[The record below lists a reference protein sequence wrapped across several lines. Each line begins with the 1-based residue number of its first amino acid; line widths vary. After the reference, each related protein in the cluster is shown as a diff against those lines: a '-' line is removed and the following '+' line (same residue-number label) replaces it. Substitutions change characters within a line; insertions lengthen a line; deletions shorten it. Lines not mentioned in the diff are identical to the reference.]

1 MGVIGNQ
8 GFWAFSETKGCF
20 GGRKPKLVGVIDKKG
35 LWAWKKP
42 RVVGV
47 IGAKPRGRDR
57 ILRLVDVV
65 RNQGLFVWLL
75 PKG

>member
-8 GFWAFSETKGCF
+8 GFWAFSETKDCF
-20 GGRKPKLVGVIDKKG
+20 GGRKPKLVGVIDKQG

-47 IGAKPRGRDR
+47 IGTQTSWAWQDTKACGRG
-57 ILRLVDVV
+57 
-65 RNQGLFVWLL
+65 
-75 PKG
+75 

>member
-47 IGAKPRGRDR
+47 IGTQTSLAWQDTKAFGRG
-57 ILRLVDVV
+57 
-65 RNQGLFVWLL
+65 
-75 PKG
+75 